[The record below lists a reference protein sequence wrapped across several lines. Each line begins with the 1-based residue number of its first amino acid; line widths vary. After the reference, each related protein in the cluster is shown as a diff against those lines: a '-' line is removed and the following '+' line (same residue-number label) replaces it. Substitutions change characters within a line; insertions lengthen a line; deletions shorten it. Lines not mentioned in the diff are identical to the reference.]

1 MIVTG
6 VRRWVVLGPMEKEI
20 EREADQPE
28 PEDQPGE
35 GAEGG
40 RQSSD
45 ADAPPAAPSKDS
57 DSALGDTDQHS
68 ES

>member
-1 MIVTG
+1 
-6 VRRWVVLGPMEKEI
+6 MEKEI
-20 EREADQPE
+20 EREEQPE

-40 RQSSD
+40 RQSPD
-45 ADAPPAAPSKDS
+45 ADAPPAAPSEGSDS
-57 DSALGDTDQHS
+57 DLGDTDQHS